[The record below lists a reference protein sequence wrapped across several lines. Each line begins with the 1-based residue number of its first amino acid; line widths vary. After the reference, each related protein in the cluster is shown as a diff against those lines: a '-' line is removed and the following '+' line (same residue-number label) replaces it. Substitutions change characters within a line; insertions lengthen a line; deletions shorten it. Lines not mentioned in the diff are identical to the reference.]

1 MASRMKKSRKTAKKS
16 SARSGGINESLLLA
30 ALMENVA
37 DSIYFKDRARR
48 LIWVSSKL
56 VKDLGYAD
64 ATKILGK
71 TDEDLFGE
79 EFGQKTAVDDL
90 GVMESGKPIIG
101 LVESRAMEDGSTNW
115 TSTTKLPLHDKEGAV
130 IGLLGITREINEL
143 KQVEQDLQYLAT
155 HDVLTSLPNR
165 FLLFDAM
172 EQAIKRARRNKKMFA
187 ILYVDLD
194 GFKKINDEQ
203 GHHMGDKVLKETADR
218 LSTSIRGIDR
228 VARLGGDEFA
238 VILEDVD
245 NPADALLVAEKAREV
260 VDKPFDF
267 LADKNGVS
275 ASIGISLYPDHGK
288 SAAAVLR
295 AADQAMYK
303 AKDKRNSIELY
314 SPPQMPSKK

>member
-1 MASRMKKSRKTAKKS
+1 MKKSKKAGKNKTVS
-16 SARSGGINESLLLA
+16 LGDINDSVLLA

-48 LIWVSSKL
+48 LIWVSNKL
-56 VKDLGYAD
+56 VTDLGYAD
-64 ATKILGK
+64 AQMILGK

-115 TSTTKLPLHDKEGAV
+115 TSTTKLPIHDKDGEV

-143 KQVEQDLQYLAT
+143 KKVEQDLQYLAT

-172 EQAIKRARRNKKMFA
+172 EQAVKRAKRNKNMFA
-187 ILYVDLD
+187 VLYIDLD
-194 GFKKINDEQ
+194 GFKKINDEK
-203 GHHMGDKVLKETADR
+203 GHHSGDRVLREIADR
-218 LSTSIRGIDR
+218 LSTSIRGVDR

-238 VILEDVD
+238 VILEDVTELQ
-245 NPADALLVAEKAREV
+245 DAVKVAEKVREV
-260 VDKPFDF
+260 VDKPFEF
-267 LADKNGVS
+267 LPGNAGVT
-275 ASIGISLYPDHGK
+275 ASIGIGLFPEHGTT
-288 SAAAVLR
+288 AAALLR

-303 AKDKRNSIELY
+303 SKDIGNSISVY
-314 SPPQMPSKK
+314 SAPQIP

>member
-1 MASRMKKSRKTAKKS
+1 
-16 SARSGGINESLLLA
+16 
-30 ALMENVA
+30 MENVA

-48 LIWVSSKL
+48 LIWVSNKL
-56 VKDLGYAD
+56 VADLGYAD
-64 ATKILGK
+64 AKMILGK

-79 EFGQKTAVDDL
+79 DFGQKTAVDDL

-115 TSTTKLPLHDKEGAV
+115 TSTTKLPIHDKHGEV

-172 EQAIKRARRNKKMFA
+172 EQAVKRAKRNKNMFA
-187 ILYVDLD
+187 VLYIDLD
-194 GFKKINDEQ
+194 GFKKINDQ
-203 GHHMGDKVLKETADR
+203 LGHHNGDSVLREIADR

-238 VILEDVD
+238 VILEDVTELQ
-245 NPADALLVAEKAREV
+245 DALKVAEKVRDV
-260 VDKPFDF
+260 VDMPFDF
-267 LADKNGVS
+267 LPGNQGVT
-275 ASIGISLYPDHGK
+275 ASIGIGLYPEHGTT
-288 SAAAVLR
+288 AAALLR

-303 AKDKRNSIELY
+303 AKDIGNSISVY
-314 SPPQMPSKK
+314 SPPQVP

>member
-1 MASRMKKSRKTAKKS
+1 MKKNKKTKKS
-16 SARSGGINESLLLA
+16 KASQLGDINESLLLA

-48 LIWVSSKL
+48 LIWVSNKL
-56 VKDLGYAD
+56 VTDLGYKD
-64 ATKILGK
+64 ASMILGK

-90 GVMESGKPIIG
+90 GVMESGKPVIG

-115 TSTTKLPLHDKEGAV
+115 TSTTKLPIHDKGGEV

-172 EQAIKRARRNKKMFA
+172 EQAIKRAKRNKKMFA
-187 ILYVDLD
+187 VLYMDLD

-203 GHHMGDKVLKETADR
+203 GHHMGDKVLKETANR

-245 NPADALLVAEKAREV
+245 EPADALLVAEKVREV

-267 LADKNGVS
+267 LPAGKGVT
-275 ASIGISLYPDHGK
+275 ASIGIGLYPDNGK
-288 SAAAVLR
+288 SAAALLR

-314 SPPQMPSKK
+314 SAPQVPK

>member
-1 MASRMKKSRKTAKKS
+1 MKKSKKTGKKKTVS
-16 SARSGGINESLLLA
+16 LGDINDSLLLA

-48 LIWVSSKL
+48 LIWVSTKL

-64 ATKILGK
+64 ANMILGK

-79 EFGQKTAVDDL
+79 EFGQKTGVDDL

-115 TSTTKLPLHDKEGAV
+115 TSTTKLPIHDKDGEV

-172 EQAIKRARRNKKMFA
+172 EQAIKRAKRNKKMFA
-187 ILYVDLD
+187 VLYLDLD

-203 GHHMGDKVLKETADR
+203 GHHMGDRVLKEIADR

-238 VILEDVD
+238 VILEDV
-245 NPADALLVAEKAREV
+245 NEPTDAVLVAEKIREV
-260 VDKPFDF
+260 VDQRFDF
-267 LADKNGVS
+267 LADQTGVT
-275 ASIGISLYPDHGK
+275 ASIGIGLYPLHGK
-288 SAAAVLR
+288 SAAALLR
-295 AADQAMYK
+295 ASDQAMYK
-303 AKDKRNSIELY
+303 AKDIGNSISVY
-314 SPPQMPSKK
+314 SAPQIP